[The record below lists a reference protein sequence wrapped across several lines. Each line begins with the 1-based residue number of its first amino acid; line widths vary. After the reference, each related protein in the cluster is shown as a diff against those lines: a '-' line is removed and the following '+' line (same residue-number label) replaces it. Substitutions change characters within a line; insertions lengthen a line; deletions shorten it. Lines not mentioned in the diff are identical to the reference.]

1 MNADTVDGVEM
12 KKRVIDILVILAG
25 NFLLAVSVNYFVL
38 PFNILSGGVAGI
50 AVITKS
56 LFSWDPTIVIDVL
69 VIGMFFIGW
78 LFLGREFAVKTA
90 LSSIVYPVFLELL
103 KFFPCELKIDMIMAC
118 LYGGVLAGIGIGL
131 VFRHNGSTGGTDIPP
146 LIIHKYTGME
156 VGKLILILDAIC
168 ALAGMVAYGIEDLLF
183 GLLYI
188 YISSNTI
195 NRTMVPKTDEA
206 VALYIISN
214 EVEKICN
221 YIHIDLYR
229 GTTLLDA
236 KGGYTGEDKSVIL
249 TVVSKDQYL
258 KLSKFVDETDP
269 YAFIIVSDAKDIK
282 GEGFTYEPR
291 V

>member
-1 MNADTVDGVEM
+1 M
-12 KKRVIDILVILAG
+12 KKRILDILVILAG
-25 NFLLAVSVNYFVL
+25 NFLLAISVNYFVL
-38 PFNILSGGVAGI
+38 PFDILSGGVAGI

-56 LFSWDPTIVIDVL
+56 LFNWNPNVVIDVL
-69 VIGMFFIGW
+69 VIVMFFIGW
-78 LFLGREFAVKTA
+78 LFLGKEFAIKTA
-90 LSSIVYPVFLELL
+90 LSSIVYPLFLELL
-103 KFFPCELKIDMIMAC
+103 KHYPCQLNIDLIMAC
-118 LYGGVLAGIGIGL
+118 LYGGVTAGIGIGL

-146 LIIHKYTGME
+146 LVIHKYTGWD
-156 VGKLILILDAIC
+156 VGTLVMILDAI
-168 ALAGMVAYGIEDLLF
+168 LAVAGLVAYGIEDVLF

-188 YISSNTI
+188 YISSTAI

-214 EVEKICN
+214 EVEKICQF
-221 YIHIDLYR
+221 IHTDLYR

-236 KGGYTGEDKSVIL
+236 VGGYTGEKKSVIL